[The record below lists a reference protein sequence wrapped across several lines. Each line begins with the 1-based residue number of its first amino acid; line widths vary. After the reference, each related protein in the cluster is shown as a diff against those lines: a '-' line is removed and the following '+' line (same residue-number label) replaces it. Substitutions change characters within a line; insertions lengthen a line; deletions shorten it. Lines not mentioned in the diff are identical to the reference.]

1 MQLYQLV
8 ELKSQEQ
15 ERQLEE
21 WKYSEES
28 LRKFRHDY
36 KNHCMNMEHLFEE
49 GEYESLG
56 KYFKQFAMGELREV

>member
-1 MQLYQLV
+1 MMITISKKNEKMQFYQLI

-28 LRKFRHDY
+28 MRKFRHDY
-36 KNHCMNMEHLFEE
+36 KNHCMNMDHLLEE
-49 GEYESLG
+49 GEYE
-56 KYFKQFAMGELREV
+56 V